1 MSSPRFVSMLTKSRS
16 MKLGL
21 TGPALLLL
29 IGAGASCA
37 TQHVTPPALV
47 EAREEFSRAKNGV
60 ALQLDPTDVHEA
72 DLALQ
77 RAEAAFR
84 DEPDDPTTTD
94 LAVVADRRA
103 LIAETQ
109 AATMQ
114 AQEQARSAK
123 QQGAEMTAAQLQSAR
138 GQLSHTQQALGQT
151 QMQLQEQQVASAAQA
166 QQLQDMQTKLKDARD
181 TIAKIASVKDDDR
194 GMVITL
200 QGEVLFKTG
209 KWDLKP
215 TAMAKLDQIA
225 SALKGKEQPIL
236 VQGYTDNVGSLD
248 MNMDLSQRRATA
260 VRDYLASKGI
270 PQDLITGEGKGPAD
284 PVSDNTSVE
293 GRAQNRRVELVV
305 KPKAP
310 R

>member
-1 MSSPRFVSMLTKSRS
+1 MNARLVSMRTNSWCL
-16 MKLGL
+16 KLGL
-21 TGPALLLL
+21 TALPLLLSA
-29 IGAGASCA
+29 GAGCA

-60 ALQLDPTDVHEA
+60 AIQLDPTDVHEA

-77 RAEAAFR
+77 RAEQAFR

-109 AATMQ
+109 AAGMQ

-123 QQGAEMTAAQLQSAR
+123 QQGAEMTAAQLQNAR
-138 GQLSHTQQALGQT
+138 GQLGQTQQALGQT
-151 QMQLQEQQVASAAQA
+151 QMQLQEQQAASAAQT

-181 TIAKIASVKDDDR
+181 TIAKIASVKEDDR

-215 TAMAKLDQIA
+215 AAMAKLDQIA

-236 VQGYTDNVGSLD
+236 VEGYTDNVGSLD
-248 MNMDLSQRRATA
+248 MNMDLAQKRAAA
-260 VRDYLASKGI
+260 VRDYLVSKGL
-270 PQDLITGEGKGPAD
+270 PQDLVTGQGKGPAD
-284 PVSDNTSVE
+284 PVSDNNSVD
-293 GRAQNRRVELVV
+293 GRAQNRRVEIIVR
-305 KPKAP
+305 PKA

>member
-1 MSSPRFVSMLTKSRS
+1 MNPRLVGMRTNSWRL
-16 MKLGL
+16 KLGL
-21 TGPALLLL
+21 TALPLLLAV
-29 IGAGASCA
+29 GAGCA

-60 ALQLDPTDVHEA
+60 AIQLDPTDVHEA

-77 RAEAAFR
+77 RAEQAFR

-109 AATMQ
+109 AAGMQ

-123 QQGAEMTAAQLQSAR
+123 QQGAEMTAAQLQNAR
-138 GQLSHTQQALGQT
+138 GQLGQTQQALGQT
-151 QMQLQEQQVASAAQA
+151 QMQLQEQHAASAAQA

-225 SALKGKEQPIL
+225 SALKSKEQPIL
-236 VQGYTDNVGSLD
+236 VEGYTDNVGSLD
-248 MNMDLSQRRATA
+248 MNMDLAQKRAAA
-260 VRDYLASKGI
+260 VRDYLVSKGL
-270 PQDLITGEGKGPAD
+270 PQDLVTGEGKGPAN
-284 PVSDNTSVE
+284 PISDNNSVE
-293 GRAQNRRVELVV
+293 GRAQNRRVEIVV
-305 KPKAP
+305 RPKA